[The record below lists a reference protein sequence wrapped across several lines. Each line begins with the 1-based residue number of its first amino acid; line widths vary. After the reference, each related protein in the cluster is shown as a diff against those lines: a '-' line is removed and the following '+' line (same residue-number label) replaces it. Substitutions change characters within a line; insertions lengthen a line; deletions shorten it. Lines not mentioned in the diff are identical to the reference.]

1 MKLIVEQETYVDKD
15 GTEYISVEVDGR
27 SHYGD
32 YPGWLA
38 MIDWAIATFGPEADR
53 WHVSNK
59 RFWFRDKQDAEW
71 FLLRWS

>member
-1 MKLIVEQETYVDKD
+1 MKLNVESKPYLAKD

-27 SHYGD
+27 SYYGD